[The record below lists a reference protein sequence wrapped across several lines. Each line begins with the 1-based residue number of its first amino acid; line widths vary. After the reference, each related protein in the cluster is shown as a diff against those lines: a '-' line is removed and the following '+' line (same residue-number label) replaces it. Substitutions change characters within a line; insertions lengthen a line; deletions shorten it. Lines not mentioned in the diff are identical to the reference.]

1 MDLASL
7 VLAYSS
13 GHAGECIILYS
24 FHDNKYFVK
33 SEKVNDK
40 FNQSFLI
47 QKQLTLIKITFCG
60 YIKHGVLVWSDWMF
74 VGVAKL

>member
-1 MDLASL
+1 MNLPSL

-33 SEKVNDK
+33 SEKGNSQV
-40 FNQSFLI
+40 QSEFFDP
-47 QKQLTLIKITFCG
+47 KKIN
-60 YIKHGVLVWSDWMF
+60 SN
-74 VGVAKL
+74 